1 MAQAVRS
8 DIDRNDPGR
17 GLDLR
22 KLGMW
27 TFLGSE
33 VFFFGALIV
42 THLVMRGKATAAFPT
57 PNPREL
63 FGNNAFTSLLAF
75 ILLLSSMTMVLS
87 LDALRRNLIKKFQFW
102 LGATILC
109 GLFFLGGQVYE
120 FNHLFHEEYNVYTY
134 DANGVATQVQPS
146 SPVEEGEGAPEGG
159 IPKQDG
165 LTLRSSMFGST
176 FFTMTGFHG
185 THVFV
190 GVIWLTSILVSSLLH
205 PKRYNSNNYMALE
218 MGGLYWHFVDLVW
231 VAIFTL
237 VYLI

>member
-8 DIDRNDPGR
+8 EIDKNDPGR

-42 THLVMRGKATAAFPT
+42 THLAMRGTATADFPG

-63 FGNNAFTSLLAF
+63 FGNNVFTSLLAF
-75 ILLLSSMTMVLS
+75 ILLLSSMTMVLA
-87 LDALRRNLIKKFQFW
+87 LDAIRRNKITMFRVW
-102 LGATILC
+102 LGATIVC

-120 FNHLFHEEYNVYTY
+120 FNHLFHEEYKVYVY
-134 DANGVATQVQPS
+134 DAQGMAQQVEPAS
-146 SPVEEGEGAPEGG
+146 NIKIESEDGG
-159 IPKQDG
+159 LPLQRG

-190 GVIWLTSILVSSLLH
+190 GVIWLTSILVSSFRN
-205 PKRYNSNNYMALE
+205 PKRYNAKNYMAVE

>member
-1 MAQAVRS
+1 MAVRS
-8 DIDRNDPGR
+8 EIDRNDPGR
-17 GLDLR
+17 NLDLR

-42 THLVMRGKATAAFPT
+42 THLVMRGTSTAAFESPD
-57 PNPREL
+57 PREL
-63 FGNNAFTSLLAF
+63 FGNNILTSILAF
-75 ILLLSSMTMVLS
+75 ILLLSSLTMVLA
-87 LDALRRNLIKKFQFW
+87 LDAVRGNNQKMFRVW
-102 LGATILC
+102 LGATIVC

-120 FNHLFHEEYNVYTY
+120 FNHIIN
-134 DANGVATQVQPS
+134 
-146 SPVEEGEGAPEGG
+146 EGT
-159 IPKQDG
+159 
-165 LTLRSSMFGST
+165 TLRSSMFGST

-190 GVIWLTSILVSSLLH
+190 GVIWLTSILVSSLRH
-205 PKRYNSNNYMALE
+205 PTRYNSNNYMAIE

>member
-1 MAQAVRS
+1 MAHTAAHDAHTPVHE
-8 DIDRNDPGR
+8 IDKNDPGR

-42 THLVMRGKATAAFPT
+42 THLVMRGKATAGFPT

-63 FGNNAFTSLLAF
+63 FGDNIFTSLLAF
-75 ILLLSSMTMVLS
+75 ILLLSSMTMVLA
-87 LDALRRNLIKKFQFW
+87 LDAIRSDNTKMFRVW

-120 FNHLFHEEYNVYTY
+120 FNHLFHEEYKVY
-134 DANGVATQVQPS
+134 DAQGQQVQPT
-146 SPVEEGEGAPEGG
+146 SPVEDEANPGG
-159 IPKQDG
+159 IPLQRG
-165 LTLRSSMFGST
+165 MTLRSSMFGST

-185 THVFV
+185 THVAV
-190 GVIWLTSILVSSLLH
+190 GVVWLVSLWISSLRG
-205 PKRYNSNNYMALE
+205 RYNGRNYMAVE
-218 MGGLYWHFVDLVW
+218 MAGLYWHFVDLVW

>member
-8 DIDRNDPGR
+8 EIDKNDPGR

-42 THLVMRGKATAAFPT
+42 THLAMRGTSTPAYPA

-63 FGNNAFTSLLAF
+63 FGNNVLTSILAF
-75 ILLLSSMTMVLS
+75 VLLLSSLTMVLA
-87 LDALRRNLIKKFQFW
+87 LDAVRSNKTKLFRIW
-102 LGATILC
+102 LGATIVC

-120 FNHLFHEEYNVYTY
+120 FNHIIHE
-134 DANGVATQVQPS
+134 GVT
-146 SPVEEGEGAPEGG
+146 
-159 IPKQDG
+159 IKN
-165 LTLRSSMFGST
+165 SMFGST

-190 GVIWLTSILVSSLLH
+190 GVIWLTSILISSFRN
-205 PKRYNSNNYMALE
+205 PSRYNSGNYIAIE

>member
-1 MAQAVRS
+1 MITGRSALIIGVIMAQAVRS
-8 DIDRNDPGR
+8 EIDKNDPGR
-17 GLDLR
+17 NLDLR

-33 VFFFGALIV
+33 VFFFGALIA
-42 THLVMRGKATAAFPT
+42 THLSMRGKSAVVVEH
-57 PNPREL
+57 REL
-63 FGNNAFTSLLAF
+63 FGNNVLTSILAF
-75 ILLLSSMTMVLS
+75 ILLLSSLTMVLA
-87 LDALRRNLIKKFQFW
+87 LDAVRGNNQKMFRIW

-109 GLFFLGGQVYE
+109 GLTFLSGQAYE
-120 FNHLFHEEYNVYTY
+120 FNKIVHE
-134 DANGVATQVQPS
+134 GVTIKNS
-146 SPVEEGEGAPEGG
+146 
-159 IPKQDG
+159 
-165 LTLRSSMFGST
+165 LFGST

-190 GVIWLTSILVSSLLH
+190 GVIWLASILISSFRH
-205 PKRYNSNNYMALE
+205 PNRYNGTNYMAIE

>member
-42 THLVMRGKATAAFPT
+42 THLVMRGVSRPGFES

-63 FGNNAFTSLLAF
+63 FGNNVLTSILAF
-75 ILLLSSMTMVLS
+75 VLLLSSLTMVLA
-87 LDALRRNLIKKFQFW
+87 LDAVRGNNLKMFRVW

-109 GLFFLGGQVYE
+109 GLFFLGGQAYE
-120 FNHLFHEEYNVYTY
+120 FYHIIHEGT
-134 DANGVATQVQPS
+134 S
-146 SPVEEGEGAPEGG
+146 
-159 IPKQDG
+159 
-165 LTLRSSMFGST
+165 LRTSMFGST

-185 THVFV
+185 THVAV
-190 GVIWLTSILVSSLLH
+190 GVVWLTSILVSSLLH
-205 PKRYNSNNYMALE
+205 PERYNANNYMAVE

>member
-1 MAQAVRS
+1 MAVRS
-8 DIDRNDPGR
+8 EIDRNDPGR
-17 GLDLR
+17 NLDLR

-42 THLVMRGKATAAFPT
+42 THLVMRGTSTAAFESPD
-57 PNPREL
+57 PREL
-63 FGNNAFTSLLAF
+63 FGDNILTSILAF
-75 ILLLSSMTMVLS
+75 ILLLSSLTMVLA
-87 LDALRRNLIKKFQFW
+87 LDAVRGDNQKMFRVW
-102 LGATILC
+102 LGATIVC

-120 FNHLFHEEYNVYTY
+120 FNHIIHEGT
-134 DANGVATQVQPS
+134 
-146 SPVEEGEGAPEGG
+146 
-159 IPKQDG
+159 
-165 LTLRSSMFGST
+165 TLRSSMFGST

-185 THVFV
+185 THVLV
-190 GVIWLTSILVSSLLH
+190 GVIWLTSILVSSLRH
-205 PKRYNSNNYMALE
+205 PTRYTSNNYMAIE

>member
-42 THLVMRGKATAAFPT
+42 THLIMRGTATRSHPG

-63 FGNNAFTSLLAF
+63 FGNNGFTSFLAF
-75 ILLLSSMTMVLS
+75 VLLFSSMTMVLS
-87 LDALRRNLIKKFQFW
+87 LDALRRNKIKRFRGW
-102 LGATILC
+102 LAATILC
-109 GLFFLGGQVYE
+109 GLIFLGGQVYE
-120 FNHLFHEEYNVYTY
+120 FNHLFHEEYTAYVYD
-134 DANGVATQVQPS
+134 DAGKLVQVEPS
-146 SPVEEGEGAPEGG
+146 SPVEGEGAAEGG

>member
-33 VFFFGALIV
+33 VFFFGALIT
-42 THLVMRGKATAAFPT
+42 THLVMRGVSRPGFESAD
-57 PNPREL
+57 PREL
-63 FGNNAFTSLLAF
+63 FGNNVLTSILAF
-75 ILLLSSMTMVLS
+75 VLLLSSLTMVLA
-87 LDALRRNLIKKFQFW
+87 LDAVRRNDLPKFRLW

-109 GLFFLGGQVYE
+109 GMFFLGGQAYE
-120 FNHLFHEEYNVYTY
+120 FYHIIHEGT
-134 DANGVATQVQPS
+134 S
-146 SPVEEGEGAPEGG
+146 
-159 IPKQDG
+159 
-165 LTLRSSMFGST
+165 LRSSMFGST

-205 PKRYNSNNYMALE
+205 PKRYGSNNYMAIE